1 VSLLD
6 VSDLT
11 VGVEHSPLNI
21 LRDVSFSVDAGE
33 VLGLVGESGSGKTM
47 ASLAIMGLLPLGIE
61 MRSGSVRLDGEE
73 LADPDTHEVRRT
85 AGLMTMIFQHPRSA
99 LNPTMRAGRQI
110 ARVLE
115 LNQGLGTKDARAEAI
130 EMLGRVGIPG
140 AKRVARA
147 YPHQLSGGMCQ
158 RVMIAMALACKPK
171 MLIADEPTTALDVTI
186 QAQIFDLV
194 NELVDETRT
203 GVLFITHDLGAIAE
217 MCHRVTVLYGGQ
229 VMEQGSLRSVYKD
242 PRHPYTR
249 FLFDAV
255 EREVDPRV
263 EERGVNFG
271 LTGCRFGH
279 RCPEVFEACAEFP
292 PLVEVGDEH
301 RSACFLHA
309 AALSERSDR
318 GTP

>member
-1 VSLLD
+1 VSLLE
-6 VSDLT
+6 VSGLT

-21 LRDVSFSVDAGE
+21 LRDVEFSVEAGQ
-33 VLGLVGESGSGKTM
+33 VRGLVGESGSGKTM

-61 MRSGSVRLDGEE
+61 VRGGSVRLDGEE

-115 LNQGLGTKDARAEAI
+115 LNQGMGRDEARREAV

-140 AKRVARA
+140 ADRVARA

-158 RVMIAMALACKPK
+158 RVMIAMALSCKPK

-194 NELVDETRT
+194 NELVEQTGT

-217 MCHRVTVLYGGQ
+217 MCDRVTVLYGGQ
-229 VMEQGSLRSVYKD
+229 VMEEGSLRSVYKD
-242 PRHPYTR
+242 PRHPYTK

-263 EERGVNFG
+263 EEKGVNFG
-271 LTGCRFGH
+271 LIGCRFGH
-279 RCPEVFEACAEFP
+279 RCPDVFETCAEYP
-292 PLVEVGDEH
+292 SLTEVGDQH
-301 RSACFLHA
+301 RSACFLHTSA
-309 AALSERSDR
+309 ADEGSRRVA
-318 GTP
+318 P